1 MSAAP
6 ERADGA
12 MSAAPERA
20 DGPMSVAPERAD
32 GAMSAARHLAAA
44 LPNPVAELFPAAP
57 ERRRVEHWLTDTLA
71 STLER
76 VQAGRV
82 APTVDLAALRTE
94 LDGFDFRAAR
104 PLEEMLAWTIDRL
117 EHGIVQMAN
126 PRYFGLFNPG
136 ASFPAQCAD
145 RVASLFNPQLA
156 SSASSPV
163 PVELEAHVIRAF
175 ARRAG
180 LPEDAGGHFATGGS
194 EANFTALICALTAAS
209 PRFASDGVR
218 AFAGPVRFYTSRD
231 CHIAWL
237 KIAHQAGVGR
247 AALRLVDTDGHGR
260 LDARALA
267 RSIAEDRALGAVP
280 VMVVATAGTTGAG
293 MIDPLHACADIAEA
307 QGLWYHVDAA
317 WGGAALASGRMRA
330 LLDGIERAQSIT
342 IDAHKWLATTM
353 GCALFLT
360 TRKPVLAEAFHA
372 STSFMPSSLA
382 ALDPYLNSV
391 QWSRRFLG
399 LRLFLTLAAAG
410 WDGIG
415 CHVER
420 GVAVIERVKARLLET
435 GWSIANDSP
444 LAVLAALPP
453 ADRGDVRALVRRV
466 VASGAAWVAPTAFE
480 GRDVVRICATNGETS
495 IEDVE
500 ALVQAL
506 NAPAAE

>member
-1 MSAAP
+1 VSAAP
-6 ERADGA
+6 N
-12 MSAAPERA
+12 APTGLPDA
-20 DGPMSVAPERAD
+20 V
-32 GAMSAARHLAAA
+32 AA
-44 LPNPVAELFPAAP
+44 LFPSAP
-57 ERRRVEHWLTDTLA
+57 ERRRVEDWLTDTLQSA
-71 STLER
+71 LER
-76 VQAGRV
+76 IQAGPV
-82 APTVDLAALRTE
+82 VPTLDLAAFRAE
-94 LDGFDFRAAR
+94 LAGYDFRAAR
-104 PLEEMLAWTIDRL
+104 PLEETLGWAIDRL

-163 PVELEAHVIRAF
+163 PVALEAHVIRAF

-194 EANFTALICALTAAS
+194 EANYTALICALTAAE

-218 AFAGPVRFYTSRD
+218 AFAGPVRFYTSQD

-260 LDARALA
+260 LDARALL
-267 RSIAEDRALGAVP
+267 RLIAEDRALGAVP

-293 MIDPLHACADIAEA
+293 MIDPLHACADIAETHR
-307 QGLWYHVDAA
+307 LWYHVDAA
-317 WGGAALASGRMRA
+317 WGGAALASVRLRG

-360 TRKPVLAEAFHA
+360 TRKAVLAEAFHA

-391 QWSRRFLG
+391 QWSRRFMG
-399 LRLFLTLAAAG
+399 LRLFLALAAAG
-410 WDGIG
+410 WEGIG
-415 CHVER
+415 GHVER
-420 GVAVIERVKARLLET
+420 AVAVIAQVKARLVES
-435 GWSIANDSP
+435 GWSVANDSP

-453 ADRGDVRALVRRV
+453 AHHGDVRALVRHV
-466 VASGAAWVAPTAFE
+466 VASGAAWVAPTSFE

-495 IEDVE
+495 IDDVD
-500 ALVQAL
+500 ALVRAL
-506 NAPAAE
+506 NAAAAECHRAE